1 MSKHYNK
8 LLNEMVT
15 GWEQTLETQE
25 AREVELKGTVGS
37 EVVGMAVSMT
47 NDQLRHCITM
57 TRQLMTDCRRMDN
70 HEETIA
76 GMIEN
81 LTK

>member
-1 MSKHYNK
+1 MGHYSK

-15 GWEQTLETQE
+15 GWERTLETQE

-37 EVVGMAVSMT
+37 EVVGTAVGMA
-47 NDQLRHCITM
+47 NDQLRHCIEM
-57 TRQLMTDCRRMDN
+57 TRQLMTDCTRMDN
-70 HEETIA
+70 HENTIA